1 MERMRFILSDL
12 DGRGNNSRAKFCGFA
27 RRFLLHSF
35 LMDDVQRSS
44 GEFRTPR
51 GRLAAGL
58 LVLGVLRV
66 GAAFFEY
73 TPLLPKA
80 DFNTRYNEVLCIR
93 LGSDPF
99 TVFRNEVHVPG
110 FVSLADVWDR
120 LPPWGQRLP
129 SFGDLPLPEGSAEAE
144 GERTGVESRM
154 TVHVYPPWSYA
165 FLLPFAFLPRDVAWL
180 LFLGLELLA
189 LSAAFACGAAGVR
202 RAAGGGAEGR
212 TAALLFVGLA
222 LNLGKPW
229 QALFA
234 YGNYGG
240 IVAGAIAGMVW
251 CLDRRRDVVAGLF
264 LAVAMAK
271 PQLGLPLCIPLLLAG
286 RRTTVFVGA
295 AVCTAAGCVPSL
307 LCGIPPWTLL
317 REAFAGGGAFFSG
330 TSFLP
335 AAVFRAVPALL
346 PFKKAALLGC
356 MAAGGALCAA
366 ASLPLA
372 RAGRRTG
379 ALELLSPAI
388 LLSTCWMVSRN
399 YDYVITILPLAV
411 IVPLLLET
419 GQHGWRRTMFLC
431 AVAGLF
437 FRNLNPVAGPKVAR
451 LTAWIL
457 GETGVDLAP
466 VFALRTAA
474 AEALYSAQS
483 WFVAAAAVLLPG
495 ELAARERASR
505 AQASDA

>member
-1 MERMRFILSDL
+1 MLGAMQDGNRVFRRRGVATRISAGIL
-12 DGRGNNSRAKFCGFA
+12 A
-27 RRFLLHSF
+27 
-35 LMDDVQRSS
+35 
-44 GEFRTPR
+44 
-51 GRLAAGL
+51 
-58 LVLGVLRV
+58 LGVVRV
-66 GAAFFEY
+66 LVAFFEHS
-73 TPLLPKA
+73 PALPKA
-80 DFNTRYNEVLCIR
+80 DFNTRFNEVLCLR
-93 LGSDPF
+93 LGVDPDA
-99 TVFRNEVHVPG
+99 VFRNRTRVSG

-120 LPPWGQRLP
+120 PPPWGQRLP
-129 SFGDLPLPEGSAEAE
+129 SFGDLPLPEGAAEAE
-144 GERTGVESRM
+144 GERSGVESRM
-154 TVHVYPPWSYA
+154 TVHVYPPWSYT
-165 FLLPFAFLPRDVAWL
+165 FMLPFAHLPRDAAWL
-180 LFLGLELLA
+180 LFLGLELVALA
-189 LSAAFACGAAGVR
+189 GAFACGMAGVR
-202 RAAGGGAEGR
+202 HAAGGGAERR

-251 CLDRRRDVVAGLF
+251 CLDRRRDAVAGLF
-264 LAVAMAK
+264 LAVTMAK

-295 AVCTAAGCVPSL
+295 AVCAAAGCVPSL
-307 LCGIPPWTLL
+307 LCGVPPWTLL
-317 REAFAGGGAFFSG
+317 REAFAGGDAFFSG

-399 YDYVITILPLAV
+399 YDYVVTVLPLAT
-411 IVPLLLET
+411 IVPLLRAD
-419 GQHGWRRTMFLC
+419 GRGGWRRAAFLC
-431 AVAGLF
+431 AVTGLF

-457 GETGVDLAP
+457 GATGVDLSP
-466 VFALRTAA
+466 VFALRTVAA
-474 AEALYSAQS
+474 AALYSVQS

-495 ELAARERASR
+495 ELVARERASR